1 MEEMDEMDEADEMN
15 EMDEMDEMQA
25 KEECIGVSREKL
37 QRVDLQFLEFFGG
50 STWVF
55 DINTCSVSSIPRN
68 VFNVTN
74 SAECSL
80 L

>member
-37 QRVDLQFLEFFGG
+37 QRVDRSSVFGILRRLYLG
-50 STWVF
+50 F
-55 DINTCSVSSIPRN
+55 RY
-68 VFNVTN
+68 
-74 SAECSL
+74 
-80 L
+80 